1 MYADKD
7 RVAMLGTDL
16 DRIEHN
22 GISLTADKVNN
33 SSSAKAAIEGAK
45 TLGTIR
51 ALAPVVQSVT
61 RDSLNAATTLA
72 K

>member
-1 MYADKD
+1 MYADAE
-7 RVAMLGTDL
+7 RIAMLGTDI
-16 DRIEHN
+16 DRVEHD
-22 GISLTADKVNN
+22 GIQLRADKVNN
-33 SSSAKAAIEGAK
+33 SDSAKQAIDGAK

-61 RDSLNAATTLA
+61 KDSLNTVTDLA

>member
-7 RVAMLGTDL
+7 RIAMLGTDL
-16 DRIEHN
+16 DRITHD

-33 SSSAKAAIEGAK
+33 SSSAKAAIDGAK
-45 TLGTIR
+45 TLGTIK